1 MNVLL
6 TNHHL
11 VEFTGSE
18 IFSFTI
24 ADFLKRNG
32 HRVTVLSKYV
42 DDRLRRHFGRIG
54 VPVFQRVE
62 DIGGERFDVAHV
74 HHNVMA
80 MEVRRRFPELPLVFL
95 SHGVLPFL
103 EQKPPVD
110 VGIARYLAVSE
121 EVRDNLARQGLDEE
135 RVEIFRNIVDP
146 EKFRPRSPLPAR
158 PERALVLSNKLDPD
172 TENTILGAC
181 ERLGIAPAF
190 AGMRFGV
197 VHPDSL
203 PEAMDRADI
212 VFTLGRGVIEA
223 MMCGRVPIVLDY
235 QGGDG
240 MVTPDDVDRLM
251 RRNFSGRT
259 DGRRFT
265 VDELAAEI
273 ERYRASFGDS
283 LREMALERFAADRR
297 IHRLVDVYGEAASRG
312 VPPLDARGRE
322 LVDAFLSA
330 VDTTRYFANVEAS
343 RTRSLRSGDPG
354 EAAARKI
361 EFLVSERLARLES
374 RPSGAGD
381 PAAPSDAPGN
391 AYDILIPVYNAYEH
405 LARCIDSVLRNTP
418 GNHSV
423 YLLDDC
429 SPDPRVLPLL
439 RSYGKADARVRVVE
453 APKNMGFIRNVN
465 RGYAMSRND
474 VVILNSDTEVTA
486 GWLEKMDRC
495 RRARPDVGMVC
506 PLSNNATILSVPV
519 MNEPNALP
527 EGMDPEGFGRLLA
540 EVSPRACPEIPTGVG
555 FCMLVTRETLDAV
568 GFFDTAYG
576 LGYGEENDLCQRA
589 RAAGRKVVCCDDAYV
604 HHYGE
609 ASFTGVDRID
619 ERRAANERLL
629 DRRWPNYRKDVYAF
643 CCANPF
649 RELQERIA
657 AAVRERRGAALP
669 SVLHVIHKFGTA
681 GGTEIHTRN
690 IIDGLSSRF
699 HSTVMYPCSLPKAWI
714 DLAAREETEYLRV
727 LAVRK
732 ESADAQESFLGAYAD
747 ISNEQVESVFAGCL
761 KGGGHRIVHFQHLSD
776 AGSLLLP
783 LIAKR
788 LGLKVV
794 ISLHDYYLL
803 CPEYNLILPGLTRC
817 EKIAADGGDA
827 QCLYCLGAKRRYHG
841 KGMPALLG
849 DYLAERREILKKVF
863 EAADVLVAPSE
874 FVRRRFLK
882 AYGEGIRA
890 RIVTVPHGMEAIPKV
905 RRDRK
910 KNVLNVAFLGNASDR
925 KGVFVLLLAAQLL
938 KKMKAKIRFEIFG
951 QIESAPAEMAD
962 DLGIAMHGH
971 YQRGELPRLLAKT
984 DLVVIP
990 SVWDETFCLTATESQ
1005 MMGIPVL
1012 ASDAGAI
1019 GERIVD
1025 GENGFLV
1032 PPNDARELA
1041 ARLLALERNPASLE
1055 KAAANLRYRRFKSME
1070 ENVEDYARIYG
1081 RLLGDPAAPGLPE
1094 EQGTAQLL
1102 SEGEELFSR
1111 GEVAAA
1117 EILFRRVLEI
1127 DEGNVRA
1134 LNDLGV
1140 VQWQC
1145 GDAVSALRTFQTA
1158 LGFDPADPD
1167 ALANLARAASGTGRF
1182 DLLEPALLDV
1192 LKRAQPANSDI
1203 ALLADGCRRNA

>member
-24 ADFLKRNG
+24 ADFLTRNG
-32 HRVTVLSKYV
+32 HKVAVLSKYV
-42 DDRLRRHFGRIG
+42 DDRLRRYFDRIG
-54 VPVFQRVE
+54 VRVFCRIE
-62 DIGGERFDVAHV
+62 DLAGERFDVAHV

-80 MEVRRRFPELPLVFL
+80 MEVRRRFPDLPLVFL

-110 VGIARYLAVSE
+110 VGIARYMAVSE
-121 EVRDNLARQGLDEE
+121 EVRENLVRQGLDEG

-146 EKFRPRSPLPAR
+146 GKFHPRSPLPAR
-158 PERALVLSNKLDPD
+158 PARALVLSNKLDPD

-181 ERLGIAPAF
+181 ERLGIAPTF

-197 VHPDSL
+197 AHPDSL
-203 PEAMDRADI
+203 PDAMNRADI

-223 MMCGRVPIVLDY
+223 MMCGRVPVVLDY

-240 MVTPDDVDRLM
+240 MATPDDVDRLM
-251 RRNFSGRT
+251 KRNFSGRA
-259 DGRRFT
+259 DGRKFT
-265 VDELAAEI
+265 VEELAAEI
-273 ERYRASFGDS
+273 ERYRPSFGEA

-297 IHRLVDVYGEAASRG
+297 IHRLVDAYGEAASCG
-312 VPPLDARGRE
+312 APPLDDGARK

-343 RTRSLRSGDPG
+343 RNRSARRDEPG

-361 EFLVSERLARLES
+361 EFLLSERLAKLEP
-374 RPSGAGD
+374 RPADAGYA
-381 PAAPSDAPGN
+381 AAPPGVPGN
-391 AYDILIPVYNAYEH
+391 AYDVLIPVYNAYEH
-405 LARCIDSVLRNTP
+405 LGRCIDSVLRNTP
-418 GNHSV
+418 GSHPV

-439 RSYGKADARVRVVE
+439 RSYEKADARVRVFE
-453 APKNMGFIRNVN
+453 ASRNMGFVRNVN
-465 RGYAMSRND
+465 RGYALSRND

-486 GWLEKMDRC
+486 GWLERMDRC
-495 RRARPDVGMVC
+495 RRVRPDVGIVC

-527 EGMDPEGFGRLLA
+527 EGMDPEGFGRLVA
-540 EVSPRACPEIPTGVG
+540 EVSPRVFPEIPTGVG
-555 FCMLVTRETLDAV
+555 FCMLVTRDTLDAV
-568 GFFDTAYG
+568 GFFDTVFGA
-576 LGYGEENDLCQRA
+576 GYGEENDLCQRA

-609 ASFTGVDRID
+609 ASFAGMDRID
-619 ERRAANERLL
+619 ERRAENEALL
-629 DRRWPNYRKDVYAF
+629 DRRWPDYRKDVYAF

-657 AAVRERRGAALP
+657 AAIRERKGPALP

-681 GGTEIHTRN
+681 GGTELHTRN
-690 IIDGLSSRF
+690 VIDGLSSRF
-699 HSTVMYPCSLPKAWI
+699 HSTVMYPSSIPRRWI
-714 DLAAREETEYLRV
+714 DLAAREETEYLR
-727 LAVRK
+727 LLELRR
-732 ESADAQESFLGAYAD
+732 ESADAQDSFLGAYGD
-747 ISNEQVESVFAGCL
+747 ISNEHVESVFAACL
-761 KGGGHRIVHFQHLSD
+761 KGGGQQIVHFQHLSD

-783 LIAKR
+783 LIARR
-788 LGLKVV
+788 LGRKVV

-803 CPEYNLILPGLTRC
+803 CPEYNLVLPGLTRC

-849 DYLAERREILKKVF
+849 DYLAERREVLGRVF

-882 AYGEGIRA
+882 AYGEGIREK
-890 RIVTVPHGMEAIPKV
+890 IVTVPHGMEAIPKV
-905 RRDRK
+905 RRARRK
-910 KNVLNVAFLGNASDR
+910 GALNVAFLGNASDR
-925 KGVFVLLLAAQLL
+925 KGVFILLLAAQLL
-938 KKMKAKIRFEIFG
+938 KKIKANIRFEIFG
-951 QIESAPAEMAD
+951 QIESAPSEMAE
-962 DLGIAMHGH
+962 DLGIALHGH
-971 YQRGELPRLLAKT
+971 YQRGDLPRLLAKT

-1005 MMGIPVL
+1005 VMGIPVL

-1019 GERIVD
+1019 GERIAD

-1041 ARLLALERNPASLE
+1041 ARLLTLERNTSLLDRV
-1055 KAAANLRYRRFKSME
+1055 AANLRYQRFKTME
-1070 ENVEDYARIYG
+1070 ENVEDYARIY
-1081 RLLGDPAAPGLPE
+1081 RLLLDAPAAANLSGDR
-1094 EQGTAQLL
+1094 GTERLL
-1102 SEGEELFSR
+1102 AEGEELFSR
-1111 GEVAAA
+1111 GEFTAA
-1117 EILFRRVLEI
+1117 EMLFRRALEI
-1127 DEGNVRA
+1127 DGADVRA

-1140 VQWQC
+1140 VQWQS

-1158 LGFDPADPD
+1158 LKCDPSDPD
-1167 ALANLARAASGTGRF
+1167 ALANLSRAVSGTGRF
-1182 DLLEPALLDV
+1182 DLLEPGIASLVAGRGEAL
-1192 LKRAQPANSDI
+1192 
-1203 ALLADGCRRNA
+1203 